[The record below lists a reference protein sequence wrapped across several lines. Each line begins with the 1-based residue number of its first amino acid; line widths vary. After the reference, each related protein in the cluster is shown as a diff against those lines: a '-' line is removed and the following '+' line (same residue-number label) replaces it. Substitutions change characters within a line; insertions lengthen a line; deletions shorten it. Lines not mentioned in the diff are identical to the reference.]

1 MGMIIKQQYVG
12 YLICAIGNF
21 TVMHLA
27 EHLDDVSHHVTS
39 AQMRDEMLRSNLLNE
54 SHHRSLH
61 PHPSSSEMQGAPP

>member
-12 YLICAIGNF
+12 YLICAIGYF

-39 AQMRDEMLRSNLLNE
+39 AQLRDEMLRSNIPHE
-54 SHHRSLH
+54 SHH
-61 PHPSSSEMQGAPP
+61 